1 MLDINYIRENT
12 EKVKEAAKN
21 KQHDPAI
28 VDEVLA
34 LSQKRVGLIQRTEE
48 LRQERNQISKSDSE
62 ENRKRGKEI
71 KDELKELEPGLE
83 EVEKE
88 YKNALY
94 KIPNVPFDEVP
105 VGKDESENKVVKK
118 VGEPKKFSF
127 KPKDHLELGEALGI
141 IDVETASKVTGPR
154 FGYLKRDAVL
164 LEFALNMFAMGI
176 LTNEVK
182 LKEITDKAGLD
193 VSTKPFIPVLPPVM
207 VKAEVFLKMARI
219 NSLDPSQEEEKYYL
233 PKDDLYLIGSAEHTL
248 GPMHMDQTIAEKDL
262 PIRYAGFSTAFR
274 REAGSYGKDTR
285 GVFRVH
291 QFDKLEMESFT
302 TPEDSRK
309 EQEFIVAVQEHLN
322 SVLGLPYQVVEICTG
337 DMGGPDARQIDIET
351 WLPGQDKYRETHT
364 SDLMT
369 DYQARRLGTKV
380 QRKGGETEY
389 VHMNDATAFAGRSL
403 IAILENYQQEDGSIE
418 IPEALRPYM
427 GKDKITK
434 SL

>member
-1 MLDINYIRENT
+1 MLDINFIRENT
-12 EKVKEAAKN
+12 NKVKAAVTN
-21 KQHDPAI
+21 KRGDASV
-28 VDEVLA
+28 VDEVLKLA
-34 LSQKRVGLIQRTEE
+34 QQRGGLIQRTEE

-71 KDELKELEPGLE
+71 KEELKTLEPQLE
-83 EVEKE
+83 ETEKE
-88 YKNALY
+88 YKNILY

-105 VGKDESENKVVKK
+105 IGKDEFENKVVKK
-118 VGEPKKFSF
+118 VGEPKQFSF
-127 KPKDHLELGEALGI
+127 KPKDHLDLGEALGI
-141 IDVETASKVTGPR
+141 IDIETASKVTGPR

-164 LEFALNMFAMGI
+164 LEFALNMFALGI
-176 LTNEVK
+176 LTNEEK
-182 LKEITDKAGLD
+182 LKDIAKKAGLN
-193 VSTKPFIPVLPPVM
+193 VNTKPFIPVLPPVM

-248 GPMHMDQTIAEKDL
+248 GPIHMDQTLAEKDL
-262 PIRYAGFSTAFR
+262 PIRYVGFSAAFR

-302 TPEDSRK
+302 TSEDSKK
-309 EQEFIVAVQEHLN
+309 EQEFIVAIQEYLN
-322 SVLGLPYQVVEICTG
+322 SALGLPYQVVEICTG

-351 WLPGQDKYRETHT
+351 WFPGQDKYRETHT

-380 QRKGGETEY
+380 QRKSGEAEY

-403 IAILENYQQEDGSIE
+403 IAILENYQQEDGSIK
-418 IPEALRPYM
+418 IPETLRPYM